1 MAGIRF
7 VAALLCFPLVAG
19 CSQLA
24 GMPSAEP
31 FPDASLR
38 KAKSA
43 EHWNV
48 IAGDVASQTAG
59 LRNRP
64 ELQGKPLYVSP
75 SGDNSDFSRGFQSM
89 LISKLVNGGMN
100 VATRP
105 EGALQVTYE
114 AQVVRHLA
122 GQGDYQPGTVAAL
135 AGGILVARE
144 IAIGS
149 ASSTAKAVGVTALI
163 AGADLLV
170 AHAKLHSAT
179 NTEVIVTTSLID
191 NNRYLM
197 RKTDVYY
204 VEDAEGVMF
213 EAPFRPQLRTMGVTG
228 Q

>member
-59 LRNRP
+59 LRTRP

>member
-1 MAGIRF
+1 MRPAPR
-7 VAALLCFPLVAG
+7 V
-19 CSQLA
+19 
-24 GMPSAEP
+24 P
-31 FPDASLR
+31 F
-38 KAKSA
+38 
-43 EHWNV
+43 
-48 IAGDVASQTAG
+48 
-59 LRNRP
+59 
-64 ELQGKPLYVSP
+64 
-75 SGDNSDFSRGFQSM
+75 
-89 LISKLVNGGMN
+89 
-100 VATRP
+100 
-105 EGALQVTYE
+105 TYE

>member
-7 VAALLCFPLVAG
+7 VAALLCFPLFAG

-48 IAGDVASQTAG
+48 IAGDVAVQTAG
-59 LRNRP
+59 LRSRP

-75 SGDNSDFSRGFQSM
+75 SGDSSDFSRGFQSM

-105 EGALQVTYE
+105 EGAVQVTYE

-122 GQGDYQPGTVAAL
+122 GQGDYQPGSVAAL
-135 AGGILVARE
+135 AGGIFVARE

-149 ASSTAKAVGVTALI
+149 ASSTAKAFGVTALI

-179 NTEVIVTTSLID
+179 NTEVIVTTSVID
-191 NNRYLM
+191 NNKYLM

-213 EAPFRPQLRTMGVTG
+213 EAPFRPQLRRMGVTG

>member
-179 NTEVIVTTSLID
+179 NTEVIITTSLID
-191 NNRYLM
+191 NNKYLM

>member
-1 MAGIRF
+1 MTGIRL
-7 VAALLCFPLVAG
+7 VAALLCLPVLAG

-24 GMPSAEP
+24 GVPSAEP
-31 FPDASLR
+31 FPDVSLR

-48 IAGDVASQTAG
+48 IAGDVAMQTAG
-59 LRNRP
+59 LKARP
-64 ELQGKPLYVSP
+64 EIQGKPLYVSP

-89 LISKLVNGGMN
+89 LISKLVNSGMT

-105 EGALQVTYE
+105 EGAVEVKYE

-122 GQGDYQPGTVAAL
+122 GQGNYQPGTVAAL

-144 IAIGS
+144 IAVGGAS
-149 ASSTAKAVGVTALI
+149 ATGKAVGAAALI
-163 AGADLLV
+163 AGADLL
-170 AHAKLHSAT
+170 AANAKLHSAT
-179 NTEVIVTTSLID
+179 NTEVIITTSLID
-191 NNRYLM
+191 NNRFLM

-213 EAPFRPQLRTMGVTG
+213 EAPFRVQTKAMGVTG
-228 Q
+228 K

>member
-7 VAALLCFPLVAG
+7 VAALLCLPLFAG
-19 CSQLA
+19 CSSV
-24 GMPSAEP
+24 PIAEP
-31 FPDASLR
+31 FPDTSLR

-105 EGALQVTYE
+105 EGAVQVTYE
-114 AQVVRHLA
+114 AQVVRHL
-122 GQGDYQPGTVAAL
+122 GRQDDYQPGTMTAL

-144 IAIGS
+144 IAVGS
-149 ASSTAKAVGVTALI
+149 ASSTAKAVGATALV
-163 AGADLLV
+163 AGADLLI
-170 AHAKLHSAT
+170 AYGKQHSAT
-179 NTEVIVTTSLID
+179 NTEVIITTSVID
-191 NNRYLM
+191 NNKYLM

>member
-1 MAGIRF
+1 
-7 VAALLCFPLVAG
+7 
-19 CSQLA
+19 
-24 GMPSAEP
+24 MPSAEP
-31 FPDASLR
+31 FPDTSLR

-48 IAGDVASQTAG
+48 IAGDVALQTAG

-75 SGDNSDFSRGFQSM
+75 SEDNSDFSRGFQSM

-105 EGALQVTYE
+105 EGAVHVTYE

-144 IAIGS
+144 IAVGS
-149 ASSTAKAVGVTALI
+149 ASSTAKAVGVSALI

-191 NNRYLM
+191 NNKYLM

-228 Q
+228 E

>member
-149 ASSTAKAVGVTALI
+149 ASSTAKAVGVTAVI

-179 NTEVIVTTSLID
+179 NTAVIITTSLID
-191 NNRYLM
+191 NNKYLM

>member
-75 SGDNSDFSRGFQSM
+75 SGDSSDFSRGFQSM

-149 ASSTAKAVGVTALI
+149 ASSTAKAVGVTAVI

-179 NTEVIVTTSLID
+179 NTEVIITTSLID
-191 NNRYLM
+191 NNKYLM

>member
-1 MAGIRF
+1 MTLKQI
-7 VAALLCFPLVAG
+7 VAALMFLPMFAG

-24 GMPSAEP
+24 GMPNANP

-48 IAGDVASQTAG
+48 IAGDVAAQTAG
-59 LRNRP
+59 MKDRP
-64 ELQGKPLYVSP
+64 ELRGKPLYVTP
-75 SGDNSDFSRGFQSM
+75 GDNSDFSRGFQSM
-89 LISKLVNGGMN
+89 LISKLVNYGLN
-100 VATRP
+100 VATKP
-105 EGALQVTYE
+105 EGTVEVTYE

-122 GQGDYQPGTVAAL
+122 GQGNYQPGMLTAL
-135 AGGILVARE
+135 AGGILVGRQIAVSNASDTAR
-144 IAIGS
+144 AAG
-149 ASSTAKAVGVTALI
+149 ATALV
-163 AGADLLV
+163 AGAELLGAEV
-170 AHAKLHSAT
+170 KLHSAT

-191 NNRYLM
+191 SNRFLM

-213 EAPFRPQLRTMGVTG
+213 EAPFRAQTKTMGVTG

>member
-1 MAGIRF
+1 MTGTRF
-7 VAALLCFPLVAG
+7 VAALLCLPLFAS

-24 GMPSAEP
+24 GVPSAEP
-31 FPDASLR
+31 FPDATLR

-48 IAGDVASQTAG
+48 IAGDVATQTAG
-59 LRNRP
+59 LRDRP

-75 SGDNSDFSRGFQSM
+75 SGDNSDFSRGFQTM
-89 LISKLVNGGMN
+89 LISKLVNNGLK
-100 VATRP
+100 VATKP
-105 EGALQVTYE
+105 EGAVEVKYE

-135 AGGILVARE
+135 AGGILVARQ
-144 IAIGS
+144 IAVGG
-149 ASSTAKAVGVTALI
+149 ASPTDKAVGATALV
-163 AGADLLV
+163 AGAELL
-170 AHAKLHSAT
+170 AANAKLHSAT
-179 NTEVIVTTSLID
+179 NTEVIITTSLID
-191 NNRYLM
+191 NSRFLM

-213 EAPFRPQLRTMGVTG
+213 EAPFRPQTKTMGVTG

>member
-1 MAGIRF
+1 
-7 VAALLCFPLVAG
+7 
-19 CSQLA
+19 
-24 GMPSAEP
+24 MPSAEP
-31 FPDASLR
+31 FPDVLLR

>member
-149 ASSTAKAVGVTALI
+149 ASSTAKAVGVSALI

>member
-1 MAGIRF
+1 MDGIRI
-7 VAALLCFPLVAG
+7 AAVILCLPLFAG

-31 FPDASLR
+31 FPDSSLR

-48 IAGDVASQTAG
+48 IAGDVAAQTAG
-59 LRNRP
+59 LKNRP
-64 ELQGKPLYVSP
+64 EIQGKLLYVSP

-89 LISKLVNGGMN
+89 LISKLVNGGLN
-100 VATRP
+100 VATKP
-105 EGALQVTYE
+105 DGAVEVKYE

-144 IAIGS
+144 IAVSG
-149 ASSTAKAVGVTALI
+149 ASQTGKAVGVTALI
-163 AGADLLV
+163 AGADLLG
-170 AHAKLHSAT
+170 AFAKLHSAT
-179 NTEVIVTTSLID
+179 NTEVIITTSLID
-191 NNRYLM
+191 NNRFLM

-213 EAPFRPQLRTMGVTG
+213 EAPFRPQIKTMGVTG
-228 Q
+228 K

>member
-1 MAGIRF
+1 MTLKQLA
-7 VAALLCFPLVAG
+7 AALACLQFVTG

-24 GMPSAEP
+24 GMPSADP
-31 FPDASLR
+31 FPDATLR

-59 LRNRP
+59 LKDRAEIR
-64 ELQGKPLYVSP
+64 GRSLYVSP

-89 LISKLVNGGMN
+89 LISKLVNGGLS
-100 VATRP
+100 VATKP
-105 EGALQVTYE
+105 DGAVEVKYE

-122 GQGDYQPGTVAAL
+122 GQGNYQPGTVAAI

-144 IAIGS
+144 IAVS
-149 ASSTAKAVGVTALI
+149 NASSTGKAIGATALI
-163 AGADLLV
+163 AGAELLG
-170 AHAKLHSAT
+170 ANAKLHSAT
-179 NTEVIVTTSLID
+179 NTEVIITTSLID
-191 NNRYLM
+191 NNRFLM

-213 EAPFRPQLRTMGVTG
+213 EAPFRPQTKAMGVTG
-228 Q
+228 K

>member
-1 MAGIRF
+1 MVGIRF
-7 VAALLCFPLVAG
+7 AAALLSLPLLVG

-24 GMPSAEP
+24 GVPAAEP

-48 IAGDVASQTAG
+48 IAGDVALQTAE
-59 LRNRP
+59 LKNRP
-64 ELQGKPLYVSP
+64 ELQGRTLYVSP

-89 LISKLVNGGMN
+89 LISKLVNGGLK
-100 VATRP
+100 VATKP
-105 EGALQVTYE
+105 DGAVQVTYE

-122 GQGDYQPGTVAAL
+122 GQGGYQPGTVAAL

-144 IAIGS
+144 IATGHLS
-149 ASSTAKAVGVTALI
+149 GPAKSVGVTALI
-163 AGADLLV
+163 VGADLLG
-170 AHAKLHSAT
+170 ANARLRSAT
-179 NTEVIVTTSLID
+179 NTEVVITTSLID
-191 NNRYLM
+191 SNRYLM

-204 VEDAEGVMF
+204 IEDIEGIMF
-213 EAPFRPQLRTMGVTG
+213 EAPFRPQTKAMGVTG

>member
-144 IAIGS
+144 IAIGN
-149 ASSTAKAVGVTALI
+149 ASSTAKAVGVTAVI

-179 NTEVIVTTSLID
+179 NTEVIITTSLID
-191 NNRYLM
+191 NNKYLM
-197 RKTDVYY
+197 RKTDVYF
-204 VEDAEGVMF
+204 VEDIEGGMF
-213 EAPFRPQLRTMGVTG
+213 EPPFRPRTKAMGVTG